1 MFLASDEQL
10 RTDTDSSRKWIS
22 IDNSQ
27 PFPPTMF
34 STTSGRCSSLPSSYK
49 RYKAVPPG
57 ETTSKRSVIHGN
69 SARGILDVESLTPLS
84 LMQYDE
90 LSQVSNQ
97 LVQQST
103 AVSREFI
110 DKSESQTCVDTSV
123 YNKSTAVVSPVSSD
137 QYLNHSQYKTNNP
150 SDNTNHIDF
159 IEHSDGTFSP
169 QWDDLI
175 EQ

>member
-1 MFLASDEQL
+1 
-10 RTDTDSSRKWIS
+10 
-22 IDNSQ
+22 
-27 PFPPTMF
+27 MF

-57 ETTSKRSVIHGN
+57 ETTPKRSVIHGN

-97 LVQQST
+97 LIQQST

-110 DKSESQTCVDTSV
+110 DKSESQACVDTSV
-123 YNKSTAVVSPVSSD
+123 YNKSTAVVSPVSSN
-137 QYLNHSQYKTNNP
+137 QYPYKTNDP

-159 IEHSDGTFSP
+159 IEHSDGTFSS

>member
-1 MFLASDEQL
+1 
-10 RTDTDSSRKWIS
+10 
-22 IDNSQ
+22 
-27 PFPPTMF
+27 MF

-84 LMQYDE
+84 LIQYDE
-90 LSQVSNQ
+90 LAQVSDQ

-110 DKSESQTCVDTSV
+110 DKSESQACVDTTV
-123 YNKSTAVVSPVSSD
+123 YNKSTAVVSPVSSV
-137 QYLNHSQYKTNNP
+137 QYLNHSQYKTNDP
-150 SDNTNHIDF
+150 SDNTNNIDF